1 MSVSIQH
8 LSKYYGQQKAVDD
21 ISFEAVPG
29 KVLGFLGPNGAGKST
44 TMKVATGYVL
54 PTSGEVLVKGISVTQ
69 HPLKVKSIVGYLP
82 EHNPMYIDMYIRE
95 FLKFIGKAYGLKS
108 GFLKDRVEEIIG
120 ICGLDIESHKKIR
133 QLSKGY
139 RQRVG
144 LAKALIADPN
154 VLILDEP
161 TSGLDPNQILDV
173 RKVIKQISQE
183 KTVILSTHI
192 MQEVEAMCD
201 HVVIINRGKL
211 VANQSIQD
219 LRRSTGVNRVQVRFE
234 KPVQL
239 EDFAGLKD
247 VEIELQEEGY
257 AILATSA
264 SEQLRSDLL
273 KLITAKELPLT
284 AIQDVGGSLEDI
296 FHSLTQNQPAQ
307 A

>member
-8 LSKYYGQQKAVDD
+8 LSKHYGQQKAVDD
-21 ISFEAVPG
+21 ISFEVVQG

-54 PTSGEVLVKGISVTQ
+54 PTSGDVLVDGISVTKE
-69 HPLKVKSIVGYLP
+69 PLKVKRIVGYLP
-82 EHNPMYIDMYIRE
+82 EHNPMYMDMYIRE
-95 FLKFIGKAYGLKS
+95 FLQFIGRSYGMKKS
-108 GFLKDRVEEIIG
+108 FLKGRIDEIIG
-120 ICGLDIESHKKIR
+120 VCGLEIESHKKIH

-144 LAKALIADPN
+144 LAKALIADPK

-161 TSGLDPNQILDV
+161 TSGLDPNQILEV

-201 HVVIINRGKL
+201 QVVIINRGKL
-211 VANQSIQD
+211 VANETIQD
-219 LRRSTGVNRVQVRFE
+219 LRRSTGINRVEVRFDQA
-234 KPVQL
+234 VTL
-239 EDFAGLKD
+239 DDFVELKGI
-247 VEIELQEEGY
+247 EIQLQENGHVL
-257 AILATSA
+257 LATS
-264 SEQLRSDLL
+264 SSSQLRTDLL
-273 KLITAKELPLT
+273 KIITAKELPLV

-296 FHSLTQNQPAQ
+296 FHTLTQNQTVAP
-307 A
+307 